1 MTHDIP
7 SEGRPSAVTGQPE
20 TPVASRVDERACSR
34 PAAAAPGAAEGISA
48 APGISP
54 ADHPLGV
61 ETPEQAARYWQMRHA
76 EAAIEIAQAKHR
88 NLKLQAE
95 LAAVSK
101 RHVDA
106 AIETQQDLKSLTAA
120 RAEVERL
127 KAALAEEKRL
137 HAAAEEA
144 RRCAIATLAGCHELV
159 DQAAIPGLERD
170 RMQSLQ
176 VRISGLIERATKPVH
191 VAPPPAD
198 TASCEQHLQE
208 RIEEL
213 EAELKAARADLSG
226 ARRYCEGIE
235 TERIAHLRTIN
246 DVHAMLDRL
255 NIGRVGVCTPRS
267 LSERV
272 YSLHERSQHPAM
284 DSIHAALDRAGV
296 PRDEVD
302 EVAPRIRPKTPQ
314 SRIAHLAADRDAQK
328 DLFDRASKD
337 VELLN
342 WLDRVGDL
350 VVLDLRVGP
359 VCVKRGATGAHKTL
373 RDALEAIRISELDDL
388 CRRVVRKEAVK

>member
-76 EAAIEIAQAKHR
+76 EAQIEIAKAKHR
-88 NLKLQAE
+88 NLELQVE
-95 LAAVSK
+95 LAEVSK
-101 RHVDA
+101 RHVNA

-144 RRCAIATLAGCHELV
+144 RRCAIATLADCHELV

-213 EAELKAARADLSG
+213 EADVESARA
-226 ARRYCEGIE
+226 E
-235 TERIAHLRTIN
+235 IA
-246 DVHAMLDRL
+246 V
-255 NIGRVGVCTPRS
+255 S
-267 LSERV
+267 
-272 YSLHERSQHPAM
+272 
-284 DSIHAALDRAGV
+284 HAALDRAGV
-296 PRDEVD
+296 HRDEPCG
-302 EVAPRIRPKTPQ
+302 EPPRMLPLTPQ
-314 SRIAHLAADRDAQK
+314 RRIDVLAANRDMHQGLLAQVRGALFCRQRESVIDVAYRRRQDA
-328 DLFDRASKD
+328 DLLA
-337 VELLN
+337 
-342 WLDRVGDL
+342 WLDQVGDL

-359 VCVKRGATGAHKTL
+359 VFVKRGATGTHKTL
-373 RDALEAIRISELDDL
+373 RDALEAIRNSEIESA
-388 CRRVVRKEAVK
+388 VRKEAVE